1 MRLLR
6 YVSTDGAPRPGV
18 LDAAGVPR
26 DLSPVLPD
34 LAGSAL
40 LPASLERLAGVD
52 MEALPP
58 MPAGAR
64 LLPPVGGVGK
74 VIGVG
79 LNYRDHAI
87 ECGLPLPT
95 EPTLF
100 LKATSALAG
109 PDDPVAVPRGGQ
121 SLDWEVELGVVIG
134 QGGAYVAEG
143 RALDHVAGY
152 CLAIDFSEREFQF
165 RRGGQGFKGKSA
177 DGFGP
182 LGPWLLTRDA
192 LPDPQG
198 VPLRLEVN
206 GAVRQQGTT
215 AGMIFPVAALVSY
228 ISGFMSLQPG
238 DVVLTGTPSGVGM
251 GRKPP
256 AYLRPGDE
264 VVAGAGLLGRQAHRV
279 TGPV

>member
-26 DLSPVLPD
+26 DLSLVLPD
-34 LAGSAL
+34 LAGLAL
-40 LPASLERLAGVD
+40 LPASLERLAG
-52 MEALPP
+52 METEALPP
-58 MPAGAR
+58 VPAGAR

-74 VIGVG
+74 IIGVG

-87 ECGLPLPT
+87 ECRLPLPT

-109 PDDPVAVPRGGQ
+109 PNDLVAVPRGGH
-121 SLDWEVELGVVIG
+121 SLDWEVELAVVIG
-134 QGGAYVAEG
+134 QGGAYVAESH
-143 RALDHVAGY
+143 ALDHVAGY

-182 LGPWLLTRDA
+182 LGPWLLTHDA

-198 VPLRLEVN
+198 LPLRLEVN

-215 AGMIFPVAALVSY
+215 ADMIFPVAVLISY

-238 DVVLTGTPSGVGM
+238 DVILTGTPSGVGM

-264 VVAGAGLLGRQAHRV
+264 VVAGAGLLGRQAHRI
-279 TGPV
+279 TGPA